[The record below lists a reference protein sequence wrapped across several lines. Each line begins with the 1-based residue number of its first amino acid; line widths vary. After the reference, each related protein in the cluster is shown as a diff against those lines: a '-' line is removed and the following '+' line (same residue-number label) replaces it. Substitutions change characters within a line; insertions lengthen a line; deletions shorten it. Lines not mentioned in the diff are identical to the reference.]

1 MFLCILN
8 KILYCNDKSAL
19 EQPKAVC
26 MGFPRERAEI
36 KTLSERKECMK
47 KLLALVL
54 ALAITLTL
62 TACVGNKTKS
72 SANGE
77 SVDEIVI
84 GNLLPLSGTA
94 ASLGKIGQ
102 QARDMAVEEINE
114 AGGIKSMD
122 GAKIRMVY
130 ADSKGDSAKA
140 SLRLRSWLLRMRSQL
155 ITGCYQS
162 GVCMASTEV
171 AERYQIPYF
180 VPVPSDDQITARRY
194 EVYLQTG

>member
-1 MFLCILN
+1 
-8 KILYCNDKSAL
+8 
-19 EQPKAVC
+19 
-26 MGFPRERAEI
+26 
-36 KTLSERKECMK
+36 MK

-130 ADSKGDSAKA
+130 ADSKGDSAEGVTQTEK
-140 SLRLRSWLLRMRSQL
+140 LITQDEVQL

-180 VPVPSDDQITARRY
+180 VPVPSDDQITAA
-194 EVYLQTG
+194 V